1 MSSWQIPGRL
11 QRQQLHLHHQSR
23 HQDLRNK
30 VNNKKIKVQVW
41 DTGNDKY
48 YSLKIIWLKYSW
60 GGQQRYRPNLASCYR
75 ECWLMASEVTEL
87 VSTGETWINFS
98 ASCSGFIFTT
108 SLPPTVLAGS
118 LTSVRLLRR
127 KTTESQAPGQCQV
140 SSPSFVK
147 VRHQSVFFLRHPVHV
162 NENVNISGDSGTLE
176 MKELL
181 RVKRTFPGS
190 MTQQELT
197 RNIPWLKATTRV
209 KLCCSY
215 ICEILL
221 FELWSPL

>member
-23 HQDLRNK
+23 HQDSRNK
-30 VNNKKIKVQVW
+30 VNNKMIKVQVW

-87 VSTGETWINFS
+87 VSTGETWTNFN

-108 SLPPTVLAGS
+108 SLLPTSQCTAVLAGS
-118 LTSVRLLRR
+118 LAWSDCWEGRQLRAKHQDNVKYLCQALLRLDIR
-127 KTTESQAPGQCQV
+127 V
-140 SSPSFVK
+140 
-147 VRHQSVFFLRHPVHV
+147 VFFLR
-162 NENVNISGDSGTLE
+162 DTQYMQ
-176 MKELL
+176 MKMSIFQE
-181 RVKRTFPGS
+181 
-190 MTQQELT
+190 TQKHWRWKNCWEWREHFLGWKL
-197 RNIPWLKATTRV
+197 PW
-209 KLCCSY
+209 
-215 ICEILL
+215 E
-221 FELWSPL
+221 

>member
-23 HQDLRNK
+23 HQDSRNK
-30 VNNKKIKVQVW
+30 LNNKMIKVQVW

-118 LTSVRLLRR
+118 LASVRLLKR

-147 VRHQSVFFLRHPVHV
+147 VRHQSVFFW
-162 NENVNISGDSGTLE
+162 D
-176 MKELL
+176 
-181 RVKRTFPGS
+181 
-190 MTQQELT
+190 T
-197 RNIPWLKATTRV
+197 R
-209 KLCCSY
+209 Y
-215 ICEILL
+215 M
-221 FELWSPL
+221 

>member
-87 VSTGETWINFS
+87 VSTGETWINFN
-98 ASCSGFIFTT
+98 ALCSGFIFTT
-108 SLPPTVLAGS
+108 SLPPTMLAGS
-118 LTSVRLLRR
+118 LASVRLLKR

-140 SSPSFVK
+140 SLPWHSLQLNNLGEVQSLLQVNYFLKYFVK
-147 VRHQSVFFLRHPVHV
+147 WLV
-162 NENVNISGDSGTLE
+162 DS
-176 MKELL
+176 
-181 RVKRTFPGS
+181 
-190 MTQQELT
+190 
-197 RNIPWLKATTRV
+197 N
-209 KLCCSY
+209 
-215 ICEILL
+215 
-221 FELWSPL
+221 